1 MSTTDHVDLQ
11 MRLRLLASKLSP
23 CLSETEEAQVH
34 EFLDAAE
41 FGIALEE
48 VIAIVIDKQSP
59 ISQEVHAECLELA
72 RAMGLIDTIPARELG
87 ELVDRP

>member
-1 MSTTDHVDLQ
+1 MNTTDHVDLQ

-23 CLSETEEAQVH
+23 CMSESEEAQVH

-59 ISQEVHAECLELA
+59 ISQEVHMECLELA
-72 RAMGLIDTIPARELG
+72 RVMGLSNTIPARELG
-87 ELVDRP
+87 DLADQP